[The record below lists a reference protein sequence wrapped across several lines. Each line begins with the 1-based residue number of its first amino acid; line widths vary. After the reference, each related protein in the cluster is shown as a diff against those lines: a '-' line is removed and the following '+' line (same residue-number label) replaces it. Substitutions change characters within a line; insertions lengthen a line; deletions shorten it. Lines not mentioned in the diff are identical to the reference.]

1 MQTSAGAPVMGG
13 ISTSQSPPFAV
24 PIRYMLL
31 GVICFG
37 LFAVDFAFQS
47 LTFARGVPGT
57 PNVVALTHALTLGA
71 LLSFVMGAVYQ
82 LTTVAFLIPIASVTV
97 ARWNFWIYL
106 IGVVGL
112 FTSMSRWWPL
122 GLLVFGFVT
131 VISLYLYCAVML
143 TSLVKTKARGP
154 MFGFV
159 LSAHVYLI
167 LAVSVAVLLVLADSG
182 FVPALNLAIGQLIAT
197 HIVLAAGGFFT
208 FLILGFSLK
217 LLPMFTLAH
226 GFSTW
231 RQKWTLRLAHVSVW
245 VIIAAIWVAIPILFW
260 LGVICGLLTL
270 IIHLWDMKDIIK
282 NRMRKKVEWPIWGVV
297 SAVVMGSFGLCL
309 FLLRLFWR
317 GGEAGWQI
325 IVMFYM
331 LGVVTMTVMGFA
343 YKIVPFLIWT
353 KRHSRAQAT
362 RQGKPIL
369 ISDLIDV
376 RRSRPVFIGLIAGI
390 IAGTTA
396 ASVSWAPGVIGGCMV
411 IGLAIVMFSV
421 QMLRVL
427 KLPTLRKELFRHD

>member
-24 PIRYMLL
+24 PIRYMLF

-37 LFAVDFAFQS
+37 LFAIDFAFQS
-47 LTFARGVPGT
+47 STFAHGVPGT
-57 PNVVALTHALTLGA
+57 PSVVALTHALTLGA

-82 LTTVAFLIPIASVTV
+82 LTTVAFLVPIASVTA

-143 TSLVKTKARGP
+143 TSLAKTKVRGP

-159 LSAHVYLI
+159 LSAHAYLI

-182 FVPALNLAIGQLIAT
+182 YVPTLDLAIGQLIAT

-245 VIIAAIWVAIPILFW
+245 VIIAAIWVAIPLLFW
-260 LGVICGLLTL
+260 LGAICGLLTL
-270 IIHLWDMKDIIK
+270 LIHLWDMWAIIK
-282 NRMRKKVEWPIWGVV
+282 NRMRKKVEWPILGVV
-297 SAVVMGSFGLCL
+297 SAVVMGFFGLCL
-309 FLLRLFWR
+309 FLLRLFWH
-317 GGEAGWQI
+317 GGEAGWQT